1 MHKDALQMQTEVDN
15 WGAYLFQACLR
26 WVFLWWCT
34 LSIRTGMYLIGK
46 AQAHVVGGHA
56 AKHQKQIGTSS
67 TWINHTGSVHV
78 KCYSRD

>member
-15 WGAYLFQACLR
+15 CGAYFFSSMFEMG
-26 WVFLWWCT
+26 FLWWCT
-34 LSIRTGMYLIGK
+34 VSIKTGMYLIGK
-46 AQAHVVGGHA
+46 AEALEVGGHA
-56 AKHQKQIGTSS
+56 AEDQKQIWTSS